1 MLEQG
6 SNFNS
11 TISLKE
17 RKTIID
23 LGIYSSQK
31 MTAILRAASKT
42 WHRMSEVL
50 QPIQYKH
57 ILPSWGK
64 GSICVSCADFM

>member
-1 MLEQG
+1 MLEKG

-17 RKTIID
+17 RKTIIN
-23 LGIYSSQK
+23 LGISSSQK

-42 WHRMSEVL
+42 WHTMSEVL
-50 QPIQYKH
+50 QPIQCKH
-57 ILPSWGK
+57 IPPS
-64 GSICVSCADFM
+64 